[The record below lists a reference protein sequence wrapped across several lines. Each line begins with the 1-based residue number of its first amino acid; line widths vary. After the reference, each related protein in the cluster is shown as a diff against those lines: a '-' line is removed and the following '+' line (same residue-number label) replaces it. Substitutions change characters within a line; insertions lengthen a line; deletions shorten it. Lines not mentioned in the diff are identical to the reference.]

1 MEERSIYVPVPER
14 CNEKKNKMGVAVAMH
29 FLVWGS
35 WGRHYTTYDGG
46 GSISCTLH
54 LLYYGIFARAMR
66 TYRKLILSLVP
77 RGLNIGT

>member
-1 MEERSIYVPVPER
+1 MSQFPS
-14 CNEKKNKMGVAVAMH
+14 VATKRKTKWALRWLCI
-29 FLVWGS
+29 FWFGDR
-35 WGRHYTTYDGG
+35 GGDTTYDGG